1 MCSPLRCLG
10 MLMKRQG
17 ARPLVAPMVLRCSLR
32 IPIPST
38 GRDGFR
44 MLVRRDEAGVRLFTR
59 NGHDWTGRFPLIAR
73 AALSLQGCLV
83 PDRWRGRSL
92 RRQRAAGVRP
102 AALQTR

>member
-59 NGHDWTGRFPLIAR
+59 NGQMTGGDCPIYPGG
-73 AALSLQGCLV
+73 SLPIIDVHGS
-83 PDRWRGRSL
+83 DGASA
-92 RRQRAAGVRP
+92 RQRI
-102 AALQTR
+102 ALRTTHS